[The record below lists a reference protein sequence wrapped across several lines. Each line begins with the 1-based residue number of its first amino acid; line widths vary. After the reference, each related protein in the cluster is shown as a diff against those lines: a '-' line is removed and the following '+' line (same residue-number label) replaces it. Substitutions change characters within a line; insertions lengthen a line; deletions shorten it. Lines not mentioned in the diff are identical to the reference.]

1 VAETSGAFA
10 SFEQKWLAAHPEYA
24 AASVFLPPERR
35 HAANAFGCLVH
46 ELDEAA
52 VHVHDVQ
59 VASAKL
65 GWWRGEL
72 ISAAQGRAS
81 HPITLEL
88 FRAPPPEA
96 TRHLWPEL
104 ADASLARLSAPP
116 AATLADLLGQHA
128 DFHRSV
134 VRADAS
140 LSARTAEAADRDA
153 VLWTISHLLREL
165 PRIER
170 DGESLPVPL
179 DLLARHGLTRTGL
192 RSPGARRTALIRDY
206 LEALAGA
213 MPRDRGANLHQR
225 IRSRLDAALIAG
237 AREADE
243 PLRHLLEH
251 SQPGRWRSVWTA
263 WREAR
268 ALIDAEPRLSA

>member
-1 VAETSGAFA
+1 MTETSDAFA

-24 AASVFLPPERR
+24 AASVFLPAERR
-35 HAANAFGCLVH
+35 RAANAFGCLVY
-46 ELDEAA
+46 ELDDAA
-52 VHVHDVQ
+52 VRVHEVQ
-59 VASAKL
+59 VAAAKL
-65 GWWRGEL
+65 VWWRGEL
-72 ISAAQGRAS
+72 ISAAQGRAN
-81 HPITLEL
+81 HPITREL
-88 FRAPPPEA
+88 FQAPPPEA

-116 AATLADLLGQHA
+116 AATLAELLGQHA
-128 DFHRSV
+128 QFHRSV

-140 LSARTAEAADRDA
+140 LSARGAGAVDRDA

-170 DGESLPVPL
+170 DGESLPLPL

-192 RSPGARRTALIRDY
+192 RSPGARRTALIRDH
-206 LEALAGA
+206 LDALAGA
-213 MPRDRGANLHQR
+213 MPHDRGGNLHQR

-237 AREADE
+237 ARAADE
-243 PLRHLLEH
+243 PLQHLLEH

-268 ALIDAEPRLSA
+268 ALMGVEQRSSA